1 MSPTPRNPSK
11 PHSRHRGRS
20 NLVALPPDG
29 CTLPVP
35 DMPAGRPWTDHERAR
50 WEELWQSPQATMWDE
65 SARGTV
71 ALLVAYESRLLCG
84 DGGTAWIGQEA
95 RHAAE
100 SLGLT
105 PRAMAHLG
113 WEIDG

>member
-1 MSPTPRNPSK
+1 MSPALRNPAK
-11 PHSRHRGRS
+11 PGSRHRSRS
-20 NLVALPPDG
+20 GLVQLPAEG

-35 DMPAGRPWTDHERAR
+35 DMPPGREWSEHERAR
-50 WEELWQSPQATMWDE
+50 WDELWGSPQASQWDE

-71 ALLVAYESRLLCG
+71 ALLVAYESRLLNG

-100 SLGLT
+100 ALGLT

-113 WEIDG
+113 WEVAQ